1 MTVAF
6 PGRNFT
12 NRGDH
17 YEISLSDDYIT
28 TLLTE
33 TNLQDCKPAPA
44 PGTPA
49 LNTATA
55 NHDQPLS
62 TEEHAQYGRAVGKL
76 QRMTCTSTF
85 SSTLKKEQSTTSR
98 RFQRST
104 TGLLITLHGTTISDG
119 SRTQA
124 TIALSSAEAETVCHQ
139 HWRSRSTQQDQH
151 QDPHRRTLAA
161 RAWPQG
167 LDIQYRQKY

>member
-1 MTVAF
+1 VTVAF

-124 TIALSSAEAETVCHQ
+124 TIALSSAEAELYAINTG
-139 HWRSRSTQQDQH
+139 
-151 QDPHRRTLAA
+151 AA
-161 RAWPQG
+161 EAHNKISIKIHTDAP
-167 LDIQYRQKY
+167 